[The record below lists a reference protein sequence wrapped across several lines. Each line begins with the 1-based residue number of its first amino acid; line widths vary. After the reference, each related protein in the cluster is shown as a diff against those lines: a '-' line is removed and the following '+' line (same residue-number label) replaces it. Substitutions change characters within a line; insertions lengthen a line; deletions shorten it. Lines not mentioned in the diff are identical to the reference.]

1 MDYVMRLLV
10 VDDDPLVGNVAK
22 RIAEKI
28 GFEVLTITDGESF
41 KAAYEHFR
49 PDVVSLDL
57 SMPGCDG
64 IELLR
69 YLADI
74 GCRAQILIASGFD
87 SKVLKSARELGTAHG
102 LNMAGVITKPMRAA
116 EIRSVLEHARA
127 ATHQH

>member
-1 MDYVMRLLV
+1 MRLLV
-10 VDDDPLVGNVAK
+10 IDDDPLVGSVAR

-28 GFEVLTITDGESF
+28 GFDVLTTTDADSF

-49 PDVVSLDL
+49 PDVISLDL

-64 IELLR
+64 IEMLR

-87 SKVLKSARELGTAHG
+87 SKVLKSAHDLGMARG
-102 LNMAGVITKPMRAA
+102 LNMAGVIAKPMRAA
-116 EIRSVLEHARA
+116 EVRAVLEEARA
-127 ATHQH
+127 ATHHC

>member
-1 MDYVMRLLV
+1 MRLLV
-10 VDDDPLVGNVAK
+10 IDDDPLVGGVAK

-28 GFEVLTITDGESF
+28 GFQVLAITDAESF
-41 KAAYEHFR
+41 KAAYEHFK
-49 PDVVSLDL
+49 PDVISLDL

-69 YLADI
+69 FLADI

-87 SKVLKSARELGTAHG
+87 SKVLKSAHELGEARG
-102 LNMAGVITKPMRAA
+102 LNMAGVIAKPMRAA
-116 EIRSVLEHARA
+116 EIRAALEEARA